1 MDKTMKK
8 QSSLLLIS
16 SCLLQAVLF
25 SGGAGT
31 AHGFGAPA
39 AGTGTPAK
47 TDSFAW
53 SVADNG
59 GDFPSGRMLQ
69 GIEVQPKRDVLSPE
83 AKTMAAY
90 LTMLQAVSTGHEEAG
105 IAAAEELSNVT
116 GENALPENLWL
127 ECALWYL
134 DRKSVNAIPFSA
146 AHAKPAR
153 TASPFYLPSQKP

>member
-53 SVADNG
+53 SAADNG

-116 GENALPENLWL
+116 RTLFLKICGLSARSGTWIANRSTP
-127 ECALWYL
+127 
-134 DRKSVNAIPFSA
+134 SPFSA

>member
-1 MDKTMKK
+1 MKK

-25 SGGAGT
+25 SGCAGT

-59 GDFPSGRMLQ
+59 GDFPAGRMLQ

-83 AKTMAAY
+83 ARTMAAY

-116 GENALPENLWL
+116 GENALPE
-127 ECALWYL
+127 
-134 DRKSVNAIPFSA
+134 SVA
-146 AHAKPAR
+146 
-153 TASPFYLPSQKP
+153 

>member
-25 SGGAGT
+25 SGCAGT

-39 AGTGTPAK
+39 AGAGTPAK

-59 GDFPSGRMLQ
+59 GDFPAGRMLQ

-83 AKTMAAY
+83 ARTMAAY
-90 LTMLQAVSTGHEEAG
+90 LTMLQAVSTGHEEA
-105 IAAAEELSNVT
+105 AS
-116 GENALPENLWL
+116 LP
-127 ECALWYL
+127 
-134 DRKSVNAIPFSA
+134 RKSFL
-146 AHAKPAR
+146 
-153 TASPFYLPSQKP
+153 T

>member
-25 SGGAGT
+25 SGCAGT

-39 AGTGTPAK
+39 AGIGTPAK

-59 GDFPSGRMLQ
+59 AGRC
-69 GIEVQPKRDVLSPE
+69 S
-83 AKTMAAY
+83 
-90 LTMLQAVSTGHEEAG
+90 VS
-105 IAAAEELSNVT
+105 AAALPGIRI
-116 GENALPENLWL
+116 GEN
-127 ECALWYL
+127 
-134 DRKSVNAIPFSA
+134 
-146 AHAKPAR
+146 
-153 TASPFYLPSQKP
+153 SQ

>member
-25 SGGAGT
+25 SGCAGT

-59 GDFPSGRMLQ
+59 GDFPAGRMLQ
-69 GIEVQPKRDVLSPE
+69 GIEVQPKRDRPGKAMCFCRCSSTCGGGSKPVCRSG
-83 AKTMAAY
+83 AA
-90 LTMLQAVSTGHEEAG
+90 
-105 IAAAEELSNVT
+105 
-116 GENALPENLWL
+116 
-127 ECALWYL
+127 
-134 DRKSVNAIPFSA
+134 
-146 AHAKPAR
+146 
-153 TASPFYLPSQKP
+153 

>member
-1 MDKTMKK
+1 MDKTVKK

-25 SGGAGT
+25 SGCAGT

-59 GDFPSGRMLQ
+59 GDFPA
-69 GIEVQPKRDVLSPE
+69 VKNLSW
-83 AKTMAAY
+83 
-90 LTMLQAVSTGHEEAG
+90 LAVS
-105 IAAAEELSNVT
+105 
-116 GENALPENLWL
+116 
-127 ECALWYL
+127 
-134 DRKSVNAIPFSA
+134 
-146 AHAKPAR
+146 
-153 TASPFYLPSQKP
+153 